1 MASQLFAAIGLIVC
15 VLLGLH
21 MMLGPVRQRRLA
33 AWWSGYQHRF
43 ARWNPILS
51 AEARAEAR
59 RHARARTASQH
70 REAIERA
77 RSRPMPLDEVEWD
90 GNVAKPK
97 FGGSRSSRT
106 LH

>member
-1 MASQLFAAIGLIVC
+1 MASQVLAAIGLIIC

-21 MMLGPVRQRRLA
+21 MVLGPKVQRRLA
-33 AWWSGYQHRF
+33 TWAQGRFSRWQHFWS
-43 ARWNPILS
+43 S
-51 AEARAEAR
+51 EARAEAR

-97 FGGSRSSRT
+97 FGASRSSRT